1 MHLIP
6 KDHERL
12 LIFLAAELARSRKER
27 GVKLNYPESVAYITD
42 WICERA
48 REGED
53 VATVSSEASSVLAP
67 EDVMDGVPSM
77 VDMVQVEPVF
87 PDGTKLVT
95 VYDPIRGD
103 NGNGDGD
110 DGNGNDGDNDDE
122 NGDDDE

>member
-6 KDHERL
+6 KERERL
-12 LIFLAAELARSRKER
+12 MIFLAAELARSRKDR
-27 GVKLNYPESVAYITD
+27 GVQLNHPEAVAYITD

-77 VDMVQVEPVF
+77 IDMIQVEPVF

-95 VYDPIRGD
+95 VYDPIRSGNGNGESD
-103 NGNGDGD
+103 NGNSDTE
-110 DGNGNDGDNDDE
+110 NGNE